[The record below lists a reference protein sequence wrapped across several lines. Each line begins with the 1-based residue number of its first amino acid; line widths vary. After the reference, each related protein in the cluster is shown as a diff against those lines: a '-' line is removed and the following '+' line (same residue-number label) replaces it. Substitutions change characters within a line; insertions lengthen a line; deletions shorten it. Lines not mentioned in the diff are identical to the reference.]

1 MKKAIKRTMT
11 IAQFEEMRDTRI
23 VLGIMGLF
31 YVCNILTLYNSV
43 CHIMMFHVSD
53 LVLMLGIL
61 SLVINSTFKF
71 VVYVSLSDR
80 FRHSFLSCYYTKV
93 PTENVDWTIN
103 VQVPY

>member
-1 MKKAIKRTMT
+1 MT

-43 CHIMMFHVSD
+43 CHIMLFPVSD
-53 LVLMLGIL
+53 LIQNLAVL

-71 VVYVSLSDR
+71 VVYFGLSSR
-80 FRHSFLSCYYTKV
+80 FRQSFLSCYYSKV
-93 PTENVDWTIN
+93 PNEEIDWTLNI
-103 VQVPY
+103 QVPY